1 MDVYLYGPDL
11 SRMPGLTEIPD
22 ISSNRKL
29 TPVRC
34 LQNLS
39 AIRQFKRGDDGKLK
53 IAATSRGCS
62 RRTDLPDFYF
72 PAAFAAHV
80 RLASLLAT

>member
-11 SRMPGLTEIPD
+11 SRMPGLTVIPD

-34 LQNLS
+34 LENLS
-39 AIRQFKRGDDGKLK
+39 AIRQFNPDVERGDL
-53 IAATSRGCS
+53 
-62 RRTDLPDFYF
+62 DF
-72 PAAFAAHV
+72 
-80 RLASLLAT
+80 LII

>member
-11 SRMPGLTEIPD
+11 SRMLGLTEIPD

-39 AIRQFKRGDDGKLK
+39 AIRQFKRGDDGKLRIVVHK
-53 IAATSRGCS
+53 SA
-62 RRTDLPDFYF
+62 LP
-72 PAAFAAHV
+72 FAPN
-80 RLASLLAT
+80 

>member
-11 SRMPGLTEIPD
+11 SRMLGLTEIPD

-34 LQNLS
+34 VQNLS
-39 AIRQFKRGDDGKLK
+39 AIRQFNPDVECFHK
-53 IAATSRGCS
+53 I
-62 RRTDLPDFYF
+62 
-72 PAAFAAHV
+72 
-80 RLASLLAT
+80 